1 MLAGGSAPIFLA
13 VSVIVFR
20 FWLAC
25 RTALGLLAQRLFTVS
40 TEFAF
45 AHVTDV
51 REIARAHGM
60 RRPEDETW
68 FEVLVDV
75 RVAATTGGLVS
86 PGTIG

>member
-1 MLAGGSAPIFLA
+1 
-13 VSVIVFR
+13 
-20 FWLAC
+20 
-25 RTALGLLAQRLFTVS
+25 
-40 TEFAF
+40 
-45 AHVTDV
+45 
-51 REIARAHGM
+51 M